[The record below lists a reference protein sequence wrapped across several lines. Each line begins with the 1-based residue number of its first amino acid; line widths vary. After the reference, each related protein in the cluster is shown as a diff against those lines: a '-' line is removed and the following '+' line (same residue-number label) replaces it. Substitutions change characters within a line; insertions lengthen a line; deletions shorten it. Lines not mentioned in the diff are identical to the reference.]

1 MGIVTKRGL
10 QRKDLI
16 QRIKVLEYALATS
29 IERQRNAE
37 LILDFYIEMNK
48 DGKIPYTG
56 IECDRCKEKA
66 FSYPDE
72 RCMACGSGM
81 TLWGD
86 Q

>member
-16 QRIKVLEYALATS
+16 QRIKVLEYALANS

-48 DGKIPYTG
+48 D
-56 IECDRCKEKA
+56 EKK
-66 FSYPDE
+66 FKKFLDKKRKDVEYKQEE
-72 RCMACGSGM
+72 RKSS
-81 TLWGD
+81 
-86 Q
+86 

>member
-1 MGIVTKRGL
+1 MAIATKRKL

-16 QRIKVLEYALATS
+16 QRIMVLEYALANS

-48 DGKIPYTG
+48 DGK
-56 IECDRCKEKA
+56 K
-66 FSYPDE
+66 FVLV
-72 RCMACGSGM
+72 
-81 TLWGD
+81 TLAVVI

>member
-37 LILDFYIEMNK
+37 LILDFHIEMNK
-48 DGKIPYTG
+48 DGK
-56 IECDRCKEKA
+56 KFEKFLDKKRKDA
-66 FSYPDE
+66 EHKQEE
-72 RCMACGSGM
+72 RKSS
-81 TLWGD
+81 
-86 Q
+86 

>member
-16 QRIKVLEYALATS
+16 QRIKVLEYALANS

-48 DGKIPYTG
+48 DGK
-56 IECDRCKEKA
+56 KFEKFLDKKRKDA
-66 FSYPDE
+66 EYKQEE
-72 RCMACGSGM
+72 RKSS
-81 TLWGD
+81 
-86 Q
+86 